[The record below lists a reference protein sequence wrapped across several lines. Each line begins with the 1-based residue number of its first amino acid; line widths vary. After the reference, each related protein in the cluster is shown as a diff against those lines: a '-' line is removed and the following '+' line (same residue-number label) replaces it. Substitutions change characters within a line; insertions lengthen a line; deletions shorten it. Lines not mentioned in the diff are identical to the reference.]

1 MSQQL
6 GDGTSPHR
14 GFDRA
19 PDRPW
24 ASPAL
29 VGGADYGQPYGEM
42 VDALTGFHD
51 ALAEAVPD
59 LDQVE
64 ALRLELTEWTA
75 RLRSGA
81 VPERE
86 RVFGRRVDL
95 DGRGQTMAPK
105 LRVVRADAQQ
115 VFGRVAFGP
124 YWLGGNGAVHG
135 GAVPMLFDEVL
146 GRLAQTG
153 GRPASRTAY
162 LKTDFRAVVPIG
174 ADLEVE
180 GKIERMEGR
189 KLFARATL
197 HHGTTLC
204 AEAEALFV
212 TLDPGQQ

>member
-1 MSQQL
+1 MTQHS
-6 GDGTSPHR
+6 GDGTAPHR

-19 PDRPW
+19 SDRPW

-42 VDALTGFHD
+42 VDALSSFHD

-59 LDQVE
+59 LDEVE
-64 ALRLELTEWTA
+64 ALRLELAEWA
-75 RLRSGA
+75 SRLRGDA

-95 DGRGQTMAPK
+95 DGRGQTMVPK
-105 LRVVRADAQQ
+105 LRVVRADAHQ
-115 VFGRVAFGP
+115 VFGRVTFGP

-135 GAVPMLFDEVL
+135 GAVPLLFDEVL

-162 LKTDFRAVVPIG
+162 LRTDYRAVVPIG

-212 TLDPGQQ
+212 TLEPGHQ